1 MVDCAFCA
9 FRFDPAGT
17 SLCDSCPLGK
27 GCALVC
33 CPHCGY
39 SAPDVERSLAARAVA
54 AFARR
59 RARSMPVG
67 ALARLAPGCR
77 ARIASLDELP
87 ERQRGQL
94 LAYGLAPGRLVE
106 VLQRSPVTVV
116 RVEHTELALESSISR
131 AVLVAPEASPA

>member
-1 MVDCAFCA
+1 MVDCAFCT

-17 SLCDSCPLGK
+17 SLCDACPLGK

-33 CPHCGY
+33 CPKCGY
-39 SAPDVERSLAARAVA
+39 SAPDVDRSLAARAAA

-59 RARSMPVG
+59 RARSLPAG
-67 ALARLAPGCR
+67 ALARVAPGCC
-77 ARIASLDELP
+77 ARIASLDALP
-87 ERQRGQL
+87 ERQRCQL

-116 RVEHTELALESSISR
+116 RVEHTELALESAISR